1 MARTKKPLVSIGQ
14 ILQKAL
20 KHIAVT
26 SAQNESTLYAKKS
39 TAFDKVKEYSIY
51 LLWQDA
57 VGANIAKHAAPKY
70 FNQGV
75 LTIEVDSST
84 WMTELKFMKKDLM
97 KNLNEKLGVKK
108 VKDIAFKIR

>member
-1 MARTKKPLVSIGQ
+1 MARKNKPLVGIGD

-20 KHIAVT
+20 RHIAVT
-26 SAQNESTLYAKKS
+26 GAKNEALLNAKKS
-39 TAFDKVKEYSIY
+39 TAFDKIKEYSIY
-51 LLWQDA
+51 LIWQDA
-57 VGANIAKHAAPKY
+57 VGANIARHAAPKY

-84 WMTELKFMKKDLM
+84 WMNELKFMKKDLM

>member
-1 MARTKKPLVSIGQ
+1 MGRHKKQLIG
-14 ILQKAL
+14 IGDVLQKAL

-26 SAQNESTLYAKKS
+26 SAQNEALLNAKKS

-51 LLWQDA
+51 LIWNDA